1 MLIYLSSSHCSLNVP
16 DCHWCRAGE
25 GGRAGGH
32 GGAEWLRWRGG
43 PGAAEVQWWES
54 YFYHQ
59 ALIAALLISYMC
71 PF

>member
-16 DCHWCRAGE
+16 DCHWCR
-25 GGRAGGH
+25 GGSASR
-32 GGAEWLRWRGG
+32 WLWWGRVAVVVGG
-43 PGAAEVQWWES
+43 PRTAEVQWWES